1 MTKTSLKLLL
11 MGLASYFLAT
21 SIQELSFKEKSFWLT
36 ILLYAVIFSVL
47 YYFFG
52 RDTQDERAQEYKDE
66 RLVSIRHKAAMITLF
81 LGFLGSS
88 LMVMFSPF
96 DEMVKQTLRIS
107 IIIMGLSYFVVS
119 FYLEKTE

>member
-1 MTKTSLKLLL
+1 

-52 RDTQDERAQEYKDE
+52 RETQVERAQEYKDE

>member
-11 MGLASYFLAT
+11 MGLVSYFLAT

-52 RDTQDERAQEYKDE
+52 RETQVERAQEYKDE
-66 RLVSIRHKAAMITLF
+66 RLVSIRHKAAMITLL